1 MSSTWLRPVGLY
13 DVGLPLSV
21 NGMLIHT
28 PKTKNNA
35 GEFTGRFP
43 CDYTRVEPCF
53 RLHSNVPQRR
63 FSSQIMERGMGEQER
78 YKEAPFEPPVTA
90 EVGEL
95 SLHGIIRQ
103 HHQQVNPDSNKK

>member
-43 CDYTRVEPCF
+43 WDHTRVEPCF